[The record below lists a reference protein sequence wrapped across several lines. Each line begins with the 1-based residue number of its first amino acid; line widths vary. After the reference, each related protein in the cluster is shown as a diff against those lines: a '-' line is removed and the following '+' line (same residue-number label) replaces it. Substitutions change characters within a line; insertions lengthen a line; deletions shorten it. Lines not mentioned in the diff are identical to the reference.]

1 MQWNTGIINTENVC
15 HLGTQIFCFRTC
27 LLSNCSMVFER
38 STCKSTFTYF
48 WQVPRWVSY
57 FTMLGKVSPQLA
69 QLTPPA
75 GELGGPAAAGG
86 GGTTSCGK
94 SSSLGPEV
102 IFCLTEWFSELGSVN
117 VEVLAAVSESLS
129 LAMFASF
136 AFSSA
141 PSGLSHLVS
150 VFSLGAVLGS
160 CFPPT
165 LKSSSGMQTFL
176 WAMYSTRL
184 AKPAPH
190 CPHVRLSNSEPN
202 LLGLVFSLSSEPG
215 PSFSVSLTWKLR
227 DNLIR
232 SS

>member
-75 GELGGPAAAGG
+75 GELGGPAAAAG
-86 GGTTSCGK
+86 GGTTSWGT
-94 SSSLGPEV
+94 SSSLGPDV
-102 IFCLTEWFSELGSVN
+102 IFCLTEWFSESGSTDI
-117 VEVLAAVSESLS
+117 EALAAVSESLS

-136 AFSSA
+136 TFSSA

-190 CPHVRLSNSEPN
+190 CPHVRLSNREPN

>member
-1 MQWNTGIINTENVC
+1 
-15 HLGTQIFCFRTC
+15 
-27 LLSNCSMVFER
+27 
-38 STCKSTFTYF
+38 
-48 WQVPRWVSY
+48 
-57 FTMLGKVSPQLA
+57 MLGKVSPQLA

-86 GGTTSCGK
+86 WGTTSSGHTLGTSPSL
-94 SSSLGPEV
+94 SSDV
-102 IFCLTEWFSELGSVN
+102 IFWLMEWFSESGSMDFL
-117 VEVLAAVSESLS
+117 VLAAVSESVS
-129 LAMFASF
+129 LAMFVSF
-136 AFSSA
+136 ASSSE

-150 VFSLGAVLGS
+150 VFSVGAVLGS

-215 PSFSVSLTWKLR
+215 PA
-227 DNLIR
+227 
-232 SS
+232 SSASPT